1 MKVYLKVFLKVVLR
15 PAAVALGLVVP
26 VALGSLQAI
35 AGGADLEAIAGDTE
49 HGAPFFGEA
58 TDVKGMKPIEG
69 VRIRAQLKGKPLPV
83 FADTNEDGRFSLRG
97 FGKGVDPAL
106 VDVKCEKDGYKLID
120 LTRRRVS
127 GAAEAATVIEC
138 LFEQG

>member
-1 MKVYLKVFLKVVLR
+1 MTFNLR
-15 PAAVALGLVVP
+15 PAVWVIGLIVWASAPAATV
-26 VALGSLQAI
+26 L

-58 TDVKGMKPIEG
+58 MDVKGMKPMEG

-106 VDVKCEKDGYKLID
+106 VDVKCEKDGYKLLD

-127 GAAEAATVIEC
+127 SAAEAATVIEC
-138 LFEQG
+138 LFEKG